1 MRPRLRS
8 LSLLVLLLASPLTL
22 AQEVPPSPGN
32 EPGHAGG
39 LSWTPPKSF
48 TSKLTEGLRAA
59 TYELPKAKGDAEAPE
74 LAVFYFGPGQGGD
87 VEANVRRWSA
97 QLVGKDGKPVKVTT
111 ERTKIAGFQVT
122 LVKGAGT
129 YRSGGM
135 GLSPVIEK
143 PGFRLLGA
151 IVEGPEGPVF
161 FKLTGPAKG
170 VTASEADFKK
180 LLGSLAAMG

>member
-1 MRPRLRS
+1 MRTSPLS
-8 LSLLVLLLASPLTL
+8 LSLLLLLATPLAF
-22 AQEVPPSPGN
+22 AQDVPPSIGN
-32 EPGHAGG
+32 EPGNAGG

-48 TSKLTEGLRAA
+48 TSKLTGGLRAA
-59 TYELPKAKGDAEAPE
+59 TYVLPKAKGDTEAPE

-87 VEANVRRWSA
+87 VDANVRRWSA

-111 ERTKIAGFQVT
+111 ERSKIAGFPVT

-135 GLSPVIEK
+135 GISPVVEK

-161 FKLTGPAKG
+161 FKLTGPAKS
-170 VTASEADFKK
+170 VAAAEPDFQK
-180 LLGSLAAMG
+180 LLKSLAAMG